1 MEVSDSPLTN
11 LYDSSWL
18 TFWFLIA
25 IRKFSYSI
33 FIVNQFIFKNEIA
46 CPKLFG
52 GGGGRG
58 DTVSLPRLFDHTLTY
73 HWTSAEENSVT
84 QGQPLRNANNCY
96 VGRDVTLRSAWGKIL
111 PGSPKCSACT
121 IMTTY
126 KTDAEEFTNISTS
139 RRRFGR
145 YRGRFRQICNGFF
158 FLWKM

>member
-11 LYDSSWL
+11 LFDCSWL
-18 TFWFLIA
+18 TFWFLNA
-25 IRKFSYSI
+25 IRKFSYPI
-33 FIVNQFIFKNEIA
+33 FIINQFIFKYEIA

-52 GGGGRG
+52 DGGWG
-58 DTVSLPRLFDHTLTY
+58 DTVSLPRHFDHTLTY
-73 HWTSAEENSVT
+73 HWTSTEENSVT

-96 VGRDVTLRSAWGKIL
+96 VGRDVTLRSALGKIL

-139 RRRFGR
+139 RRH
-145 YRGRFRQICNGFF
+145 RGRFRQICNGFF
-158 FLWKM
+158 FFF